1 MVTCS
6 GSPGSAAPRKIHPF
20 LPALQVAAVPGPP
33 ILTWYHVVPSAIQP
47 REERRERLH
56 SGDDYTI
63 SIDEYRDGAQDFS
76 LHIPSVRPEHLEGS
90 FRCEARND
98 LGTDGLNI
106 ALAEAAEVVDFDDE
120 NWTFVKNTESL
131 RETGSSSAS
140 PSSSSAAKNQR
151 ISGAVL
157 AAYLA
162 VIVVRASVA
171 LAGRV

>member
-1 MVTCS
+1 M
-6 GSPGSAAPRKIHPF
+6 
-20 LPALQVAAVPGPP
+20 AAVPGPP
-33 ILTWYHVVPSAIQP
+33 ILTWYHVVPSEIQP
-47 REERRERLH
+47 REERRVRLH

-63 SIDEYRDGAQDFS
+63 SIDEYRDGAQEFS

-106 ALAEAAEVVDFDDE
+106 ALAEAAEIVDFDDE
-120 NWTFVKNTESL
+120 NWTFVKHTESP
-131 RETGSSSAS
+131 RGAGSSSSSS
-140 PSSSSAAKNQR
+140 PPSSSSSAAKNQR

-162 VIVVRASVA
+162 VIVVRATGANAA
-171 LAGRV
+171 LARRV